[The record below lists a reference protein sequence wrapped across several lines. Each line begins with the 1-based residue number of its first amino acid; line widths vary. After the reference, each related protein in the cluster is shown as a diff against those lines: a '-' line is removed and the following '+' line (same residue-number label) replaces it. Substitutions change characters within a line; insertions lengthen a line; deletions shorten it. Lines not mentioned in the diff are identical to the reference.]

1 MKGAVVQVTGEFDS
15 IGIGIDPKG
24 VTSVEITI
32 PNSED
37 PTWSSNVWSKDET
50 VKLCWA
56 EIFQI
61 WKLKGASF
69 GLLKAKHSQ

>member
-37 PTWSSNVWSKDET
+37 PT
-50 VKLCWA
+50 
-56 EIFQI
+56 
-61 WKLKGASF
+61 
-69 GLLKAKHSQ
+69 